1 MITTENDRPLAT
13 LDEAP
18 DKGVGCGELVR
29 PFEIGDLVEPTPES
43 RFVLRCGCGS
53 YADAVCVSVSPLVLV
68 SWDADMRWSATVKS
82 EYFRSKGRVA
92 TSVMSRCKK
101 RLLA

>member
-1 MITTENDRPLAT
+1 MTTAT
-13 LDEAP
+13 DSTLTPPAEVP

-29 PFEIGDLVEPTPES
+29 PVEIGDLVEPTPES

-68 SWDADMRWSATVKS
+68 SWDADMRWSATVKP

-92 TSVMSRCKK
+92 ASVMRRCNK